1 MENNNNPYNSYGG
14 NYGTNY
20 GYGNNYGNNYTNYG
34 GNGYGGN
41 YGGSYGGSYGGNYAN
56 QTQAPDDERSNFN
69 IMEWLRR
76 IMHYWY
82 LFVVGSAIAF
92 CCAYL
97 QNRKWMPQYYSS
109 GTIIIKESA
118 GGASNLMQGF
128 GVDPGY
134 RNIQN
139 QVVMLGSYD
148 LCKRVVDSL
157 PFLNVEYITQ
167 GRFKT
172 RNIYHNTPI
181 LIEPDKTQ
189 PISYGCLFKC
199 SFLSDGSLEV
209 STTDEDNPYS
219 ITFHYGETVST
230 PYFTATFWPT
240 DRMTDRGHI
249 FFRFRDTDGLI
260 NEFLTSMQLNYV
272 TQGSTVLRIGLTS
285 ETPERDREFID
296 KLSDIYLL
304 QNLERKN
311 MVADNS
317 VKFINEQLSQLEQ
330 NLVVSEGAM
339 TEFRQRNKFIDVSS
353 YAGQL
358 MGRVASYDQ
367 EAMNMRLR
375 ETYMD
380 YLINYLHQSIEEGTI
395 MAPSTL
401 GLEEPALAAL
411 TQQLNNLQIQRSQ
424 ISEKNVYYAKYTTDI
439 DNVKAAIEETIK
451 SMRASLEIAKQDL
464 AQRAAEVE
472 RDIRGLPDKE
482 LEMVSIERNY
492 RIEDNYYTF
501 FLQKRAEAEIQKAS
515 NMPDNDILDR
525 ARTTVVT
532 NGKSKKKTMT
542 TSMAIGLL
550 IPLLLIIL
558 TELTNDKIRTPQELE
573 TLSHFRV
580 LGTVRHA
587 KTQNPTLVKSNP
599 RSSYAE
605 MLRAIRIRI
614 EFIVQRKAGITIGIT
629 STESGDGKTFLSSN
643 LAALYAMTGK
653 KTLLIDLDIRKP
665 NIHTKLGLP
674 EGNGVTNYIIGDCE
688 LDDVIDTNTPFDFD
702 FIRAGTIP
710 PNPGELTHSDK
721 LANMLQTLRERYDY
735 IIVDTSPIG
744 QVPDAYS
751 VVENTDLTLFVVRCL
766 QTSKSAC
773 RQTLQQMEIDQEHR
787 IHLVLS
793 DIPTEGFH
801 HGYGYGSMY
810 GYGYGYGAG
819 YGYGNYGYGYGYG
832 QQNGYGYRRH
842 YGLRYRYNKYYDKL
856 FHREQQPEVHYYM
869 DEEADS

>member
-1 MENNNNPYNSYGG
+1 MANNNPYNSYGG
-14 NYGTNY
+14 NYGASY
-20 GYGNNYGNNYTNYG
+20 GYGNSNYSYGGNSYSGNYG
-34 GNGYGGN
+34 GNYSN
-41 YGGSYGGSYGGNYAN
+41 PA
-56 QTQAPDDERSNFN
+56 QAQDDDDKSNFN
-69 IMEWLRR
+69 IMDWLKR
-76 IMHYWY
+76 ILHYWY
-82 LFVVGSAIAF
+82 LFLIGGSIAF

-97 QNRKWMPQYYSS
+97 QNRKWIPQYYSS

-139 QVVMLGSYD
+139 QVVMIGSYD
-148 LCKRVVDSL
+148 LCKRVIDSL
-157 PFLNVEYITQ
+157 PFFDVDYITQ

-172 RNIYHNTPI
+172 RNIYRNTPV

-189 PISYGCLFKC
+189 PIAYGSLFKC
-199 SFLSDGSLEV
+199 SFLGDGTLEV
-209 STTDEDNPYS
+209 RSANEDDPFS
-219 ITFHYGETVST
+219 VRVHYGEPVST

-240 DRMTDRGHI
+240 EKMTDRGYI
-249 FFRFRDTDGLI
+249 YFRFRDRDGLI
-260 NEFLTSMQLNYV
+260 NEFLTGMQLNYV

-285 ETPERDREFID
+285 ETPERDCEFID

-317 VKFINEQLSQLEQ
+317 VKFINDQLDQLEQ
-330 NLVVSEGAM
+330 SLAVSEGAM
-339 TEFRQRNKFIDVSS
+339 TEFRQRNKFVDVSS

-358 MGRVASYDQ
+358 MGKISTYDQ
-367 EAMNMRLR
+367 EALNMRLR

-401 GLEEPALAAL
+401 GLEEPTLAAL

-439 DNVKAAIEETIK
+439 NNVKAAIEETIK

-464 AQRAAEVE
+464 ERRSAEVE

-492 RIEDNYYTF
+492 RIDDNYYTF

-525 ARTTVVT
+525 ARTTVIT
-532 NGKSKKKTMT
+532 NGKAKKKTMT

-573 TLSHFRV
+573 TLSHFRII
-580 LGTVRHA
+580 GTVRHA
-587 KTQNPTLVKSNP
+587 KSQNPTLVKSNP

-605 MLRAIRIRI
+605 MLRAIRTRI
-614 EFIVQRKAGITIGIT
+614 EFIVQRKAGIMICIT

-643 LAALYAMTGK
+643 LAALYALTGK
-653 KTLLIDLDIRKP
+653 KTLLIDMDVRKP
-665 NIHTKLGLP
+665 NIHTKLGLAD
-674 EGNGVTNYIIGDCE
+674 GYGVTNYIIGDCE
-688 LDDVIDTNTPFDFD
+688 LEDVIDSDTPFDFD

-710 PNPGELTHSDK
+710 PNPGELIHSDK
-721 LANMLQTLRERYDY
+721 LTNMLTTLRERYEY

-751 VVENTDLTLFVVRCL
+751 LVENTDLTLFVVRCL
-766 QTSKSAC
+766 QTSKTAC
-773 RQTLQQMEIDQEHR
+773 RQTLQQLEIDQEHR
-787 IHLVLS
+787 VHLILS

-801 HGYGYGSMY
+801 HGYGYGYGTY
-810 GYGYGYGAG
+810 GYGYGYGKGG
-819 YGYGNYGYGYGYG
+819 YGSHYGSSK
-832 QQNGYGYRRH
+832 H

-856 FHREQQPEVHYYM
+856 FKRDQKPEIHYYM